1 MVFFNSFGQEVAD
14 FFMFAKKPRGLSFC
28 GTRQN
33 VQFVKHVFSSIK
45 STLVKTSI
53 FLKGRQQKYHF
64 HSLILCLC
72 SGFAEATSAPTIK
85 LDGKGD
91 QEKYNI
97 SQLPDFL
104 FLSCPRPLG
113 RCDKMPCLL
122 FNLLFKRWLCFG
134 EMQRSCFFNNDAKEQ
149 WLRASF
155 WIHGV
160 KIVWVEL
167 FPAELCN
174 DENCSRSSTH
184 SRIYRWSFFK
194 ATDSD
199 KRR

>member
-1 MVFFNSFGQEVAD
+1 M
-14 FFMFAKKPRGLSFC
+14 KK
-28 GTRQN
+28 
-33 VQFVKHVFSSIK
+33 
-45 STLVKTSI
+45 SI

-97 SQLPDFL
+97 SQLPYFL
-104 FLSCPRPLG
+104 FRSCPRPLG
-113 RCDKMPCLL
+113 RCDKMLCLL

-194 ATDSD
+194 EKPD
-199 KRR
+199 KRFGQETLIDNFLSVVLQPWIAAHSDGTEKNVSPLVSQVFP